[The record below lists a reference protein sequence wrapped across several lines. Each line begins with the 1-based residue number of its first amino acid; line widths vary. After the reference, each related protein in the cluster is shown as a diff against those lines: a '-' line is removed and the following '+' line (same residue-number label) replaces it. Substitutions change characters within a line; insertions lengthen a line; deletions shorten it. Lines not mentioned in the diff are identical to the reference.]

1 MRTHDRLFLS
11 RICSIVAIT
20 IITTSTGQAQLPSAT
35 NPSGADS
42 VFRRAQR
49 LVAEGNGLA
58 GRTIVDSVL
67 ALTPENTPAY
77 ADALYWRATLA
88 ETHDRARFDYLRV
101 ATEYATTSR
110 AEDALLR
117 LAQIANEAG
126 DRVSAK
132 KYLVRMT
139 VEHTDGRLRAQG
151 AYWTGRVLL
160 ADGATSPACAALAQA
175 KATVSS
181 TDIELVNQINYYLQ
195 PCTRATQQ
203 ADAARSDSVVRE
215 DSAARS
221 DPVARATTP
230 AWSAQVAAYSTKE
243 DAGRLA
249 ATLTSRG
256 YTARVTADKPYRV
269 RIGHFSTRAGAAA
282 LAERLRSAK
291 MTVII
296 VRAETP

>member
-20 IITTSTGQAQLPSAT
+20 ILAASPGRAQLS
-35 NPSGADS
+35 SGANASAVDS
-42 VFRRAQR
+42 AFRRAQR
-49 LVAEGNGLA
+49 LVADGNGIA

-67 ALTPENTPAY
+67 ALTSENTPAY

-160 ADGATSPACAALAQA
+160 ADGATIPACAALAQA
-175 KATVSS
+175 KAMVSS
-181 TDIELVNQINYYLQ
+181 ADIELVNQINYYLQ

-203 ADAARSDSVVRE
+203 AEAARSDSVVRA

-221 DPVARATTP
+221 DSVARAATP
-230 AWSAQVAAYSTKE
+230 AWSAQVAAYSTKD
-243 DAGRLA
+243 DADHLA
-249 ATLTSRG
+249 AKLKSRG

-291 MTVII
+291 MTVMV